1 MSIPNPSNPMFWIV
15 VALIVAYFGV
25 DYIGLIPAA
34 FGKLWSFVPGLPKI
48 PVTSPVDEDALDLES
63 YKRLMARYVRLN
75 CPEGIA
81 AMEQAGHHFLHG
93 VGGA

>member
-1 MSIPNPSNPMFWIV
+1 MSIPNPGNPMFWIV

-48 PVTSPVDEDALDLES
+48 ATPADATARIGSTKAFADVAEINTFLATEKDDPNFKLVVAALKTLE
-63 YKRLMARYVRLN
+63 
-75 CPEGIA
+75 A
-81 AMEQAGHHFLHG
+81 A
-93 VGGA
+93 